1 MIFIIVKI
9 MNFKILVTGAYYI
22 LVIYFLL
29 FLPYSATIVSY
40 SDVFLLI
47 FAIGPLIF
55 IFLPNILK
63 RALHVEQ
70 FNSIIYSFLIFILF
84 SIITIIVGH
93 LTANYFKDF
102 SYEKWNNS
110 DYCNLRYRMIE
121 SLEKKYSFVG
131 KNKEE
136 VYSILGKID
145 HQICPYDYE
154 NDTEICYMTY
164 EAMMRNDFYCLYLDT
179 DGVVIGTK
187 YKSVR

>member
-1 MIFIIVKI
+1 

-93 LTANYFKDF
+93 LTANYFK
-102 SYEKWNNS
+102 
-110 DYCNLRYRMIE
+110 I
-121 SLEKKYSFVG
+121 
-131 KNKEE
+131 
-136 VYSILGKID
+136 
-145 HQICPYDYE
+145 
-154 NDTEICYMTY
+154 
-164 EAMMRNDFYCLYLDT
+164 
-179 DGVVIGTK
+179 
-187 YKSVR
+187 

>member
-1 MIFIIVKI
+1 MAW
-9 MNFKILVTGAYYI
+9 FKKLVSDISKVLVIGSYYI

-29 FLPYSATIVSY
+29 FFPYSDTIVSY

-63 RALHVEQ
+63 RALHVDM

-84 SIITIIVGH
+84 SIIAIIVGH
-93 LTANYFKDF
+93 LTVNYFKDF

-121 SLEKKYSFVG
+121 SLEK
-131 KNKEE
+131 
-136 VYSILGKID
+136 SIL
-145 HQICPYDYE
+145 
-154 NDTEICYMTY
+154 
-164 EAMMRNDFYCLYLDT
+164 L
-179 DGVVIGTK
+179 
-187 YKSVR
+187 

>member
-1 MIFIIVKI
+1 MVKI
-9 MNFKILVTGAYYI
+9 IINDVGKLLATGVYYI
-22 LVIYFLL
+22 SVIYFLL
-29 FLPYSATIVSY
+29 FLPYSDTIVSY

-63 RALHVEQ
+63 RALHVGQ
-70 FNSIIYSFLIFILF
+70 LNSIIYSFFIFILF
-84 SIITIIVGH
+84 SIITIIVGR
-93 LTANYFKDF
+93 LTVNYFKNF

-110 DYCNLRYRMIE
+110 DYCNLRYMMIE

-145 HQICPYDYE
+145 NQICPHDHKD
-154 NDTEICYMTY
+154 DTEICYMTY
-164 EAMMRNDFYCLYLDT
+164 ETMMRNDFYCLYLDT
-179 DGVVIGTK
+179 DGAVIGTE
-187 YKSVR
+187 YKSIR

>member
-1 MIFIIVKI
+1 

-29 FLPYSATIVSY
+29 FLPYSATIVSD